1 MRRSLRFI
9 SLFITLVGLVACMA
23 APAPVAAEYGLVY
36 PFRTGAVL
44 RYPDF
49 TLTYIGERRV
59 SSDVFANGFLNHD
72 FSVSTTS
79 DTNTISWSAG
89 TGDIG
94 PTAFVVGSERYLLEL
109 ERSDTLG
116 DLPENSLVVH
126 RAVP

>member
-1 MRRSLRFI
+1 MRWGPRFITLLI
-9 SLFITLVGLVACMA
+9 SLFGFVACLGA
-23 APAPVAAEYGLVY
+23 LAPVTADYGLVY

-59 SSDVFANGFLNHD
+59 SSDVFPNGFLYHD
-72 FSVSTTS
+72 FSVATTS
-79 DTNTISWSAG
+79 DTTPISWSAG

-94 PTAFVVGSERYLLEL
+94 PTAFAVGSERYLLEL
-109 ERSDTLG
+109 ERSDILG
-116 DLPENSLVVH
+116 DLPDNSLVVH